1 MNQNID
7 RSKSFE
13 TILSLERT
21 RLVRLC
27 TRFTGDSN
35 IAEDLAQETLL
46 EAWRHF
52 DALRDQ
58 DRIPQWLSGIARN
71 VCLRWSRKQGQN
83 LLQFAQPLPG
93 DEDAVQAQLEDT
105 IEDDFDIEAELE
117 RKELIELLDRALA
130 LLTPQARTLL
140 IARYI
145 EQTPLAEVAAHLGM
159 NTGAVTMRLQ
169 RGKIALRRVLTTE
182 LRHELAP
189 YRMGTTNKS
198 GWEETPLWCM
208 ACGQHRIIGR
218 YRQQENELWL
228 KCPACCPE
236 PDHFF
241 VHAHS
246 PSLLSGVK
254 GYRRAF
260 SRIAGWID
268 NFFLPQLA
276 AARVTC
282 YCGHTLPLQKARP
295 GEAPLLPYSRQSL
308 YCQCEVCGF
317 SDSESLESLV
327 FALPE
332 IQRFYRQHPRIR
344 LLSNYEVEA
353 DGQAAIVTRFESIT
367 NQEKFAVVSAC
378 DTFEAL
384 QHHGNGV

>member
-1 MNQNID
+1 MIQNTD

-27 TRFTGDSN
+27 ARFIGDSN
-35 IAEDLAQETLL
+35 VAEDLAQEALL

-58 DRIPQWLSGIARN
+58 ERIPQWLSGIAHN
-71 VCLRWSRKQGQN
+71 VCLRWIRKQRRN
-83 LLQFAQPLPG
+83 LLQSAEPLLI
-93 DEDAVQAQLEDT
+93 DEDVGQAQLEVSV
-105 IEDDFDIEAELE
+105 EDDFDVEAELE

-130 LLTPQARTLL
+130 LLTP
-140 IARYI
+140 
-145 EQTPLAEVAAHLGM
+145 LAEVAAQLGM
-159 NTGAVTMRLQ
+159 NTGAVSMRLQ

-189 YRMGTTNKS
+189 YRMGTTDTS

-208 ACGQHRIIGR
+208 SCGQHRIIGR
-218 YRQQENELWL
+218 FRQHENELWL
-228 KCPACCPE
+228 KCPVCCPE

-241 VHAHS
+241 VYTHS

-260 SRIAGWID
+260 SRIASWVD
-268 NFFLPQLA
+268 NFFLLNLA

-282 YCGHTLPLQKARP
+282 YCGHTLPLKLARP
-295 GEAPLLPYSRQSL
+295 GEAPSLPYSQQSL

-327 FALPE
+327 FALPKV
-332 IQRFYRQHPRIR
+332 QRFYRQHPRIR
-344 LLSNYEVEA
+344 LLPNYAVEA
-353 DGQAAIVTRFESIT
+353 DGRAAIVTRFESIT
-367 NQEKFAVVSAC
+367 NQERIAVVSAAN
-378 DTFEAL
+378 TFEAL
-384 QHHGNGV
+384 QHHGIGV

>member
-1 MNQNID
+1 VIQNTD

-27 TRFTGDSN
+27 ARFTGDSN
-35 IAEDLAQETLL
+35 VAEDLAQEALL

-58 DRIPQWLSGIARN
+58 ERIPQWLSGIAHN
-71 VCLRWSRKQGQN
+71 VCLRWIRKQRRN
-83 LLQFAQPLPG
+83 LLRSAEPLLI
-93 DEDAVQAQLEDT
+93 DEDVGQAQLEVSV
-105 IEDDFDIEAELE
+105 EDDFDVEAELE

-145 EQTPLAEVAAHLGM
+145 EETPLAEVAAQLGM
-159 NTGAVTMRLQ
+159 NTGAVSMRLQ

-189 YRMGTTNKS
+189 YRMGTTDTS

-208 ACGQHRIIGR
+208 SCGQHRIIGR
-218 YRQQENELWL
+218 FRQHENELWL
-228 KCPACCPE
+228 KCPVCCPE

-241 VHAHS
+241 VHTHS

-260 SRIAGWID
+260 SRIASWVD
-268 NFFLPQLA
+268 NFFLLNLA

-282 YCGHTLPLQKARP
+282 YCGHTLPLEIARP
-295 GEAPLLPYSRQSL
+295 GEAPLLPYSQNSL

-332 IQRFYRQHPRIR
+332 VQRFYRQHPRIR
-344 LLSNYEVEA
+344 LLPNYAVEV
-353 DGQAAIVTRFESIT
+353 DRRAAIVTRFESIT
-367 NQEKFAVVSAC
+367 NQERIAVVSAAN
-378 DTFEAL
+378 TFEAL
-384 QHHGNGV
+384 QHHGIGV